1 MQTNSTIAAIC
12 TGHGGAISVLRISGN
27 DALEI
32 VSKSFKPLKKG
43 FSLAQDAEANRIYN
57 GFITDGDSTE
67 IDRVVVSVYRAPH
80 SYTGEDI
87 VEISCHA
94 SSYIQKE
101 ILNLLIKNGAE
112 LAKPGEFTR
121 RAFQNHKMDLSQAEA
136 VADLIASKSKAE
148 HDIAVNQMRGGITQE
163 IKRLRDLLLKFTS
176 LMELELDFS
185 EEDVEFADRTELKS
199 ILKET
204 ETYLSRLVKSFRL
217 GNAIKNGIP
226 VAICGEPNAGK
237 STLLNALLNDERAIV
252 SDIPGTTRDVLEDYL
267 NINGVTYRLIDTAG
281 IRSTDDK
288 IELIGIDRAKNAISK
303 AEIVLIVL
311 NPQND
316 ISQQFSGIIPDDFPR
331 EKIIAVVNKSD
342 VCGDADVSSLPSAV
356 TVVKISAKHKT
367 NLEELFAKI
376 SELGDVD
383 YSQDEVILTNVRH
396 FTIFSDALASVQRAE
411 NALNSGLSGEF
422 VSQDIRE
429 ALRSFAEITGDEITT
444 DEVLGNIFKNFCIG
458 K

>member
-1 MQTNSTIAAIC
+1 MLSNTTITAIC
-12 TGHGGAISVLRISGN
+12 TGHGGAIAVLRVSGN
-27 DALEI
+27 DTLKI
-32 VSKSFKPLKKG
+32 VSSIFKPLKKG
-43 FSLAQDAEANRIYN
+43 FSLASDAEGNRIYN
-57 GFITDGDSTE
+57 GYITDNDGNE
-67 IDRVVVSVYRAPH
+67 IDRVVVSVYLAPH
-80 SYTGEDI
+80 SYTGEDV

-101 ILNLLIKNGAE
+101 ILNLLLQNGAQ

-121 RAFQNHKMDLSQAEA
+121 RAFQNKKMDLSQAEA

-148 HDIAVNQMRGGITQE
+148 HDIAVNQMRGGITLE

-185 EEDVEFADRTELKS
+185 EEDVEFADRSQLKA
-199 ILKET
+199 ILNET
-204 ETYLSRLVKSFRL
+204 ENYLSRLVNSFRL

-288 IELIGIDRAKNAISK
+288 IEKLGIDRAKNAISK

-311 NPQND
+311 NPQKD
-316 ISQQFSGIIPDDFPR
+316 ILAQFHEIIPNDFP
-331 EKIIAVVNKSD
+331 KSKVIAVVNKSD
-342 VCGDADVSSLPSAV
+342 ICGDVDVSMLPTETS
-356 TVVKISAKHKT
+356 VVKISAKHKT
-367 NLEELFAKI
+367 NLTELFAKI
-376 SELGDVD
+376 SELGAAD
-383 YSQDEVILTNVRH
+383 YNQDEVILTNVRH
-396 FTIFSDALASVQRAE
+396 FTIFSEALASIQRAE
-411 NALNSGLSGEF
+411 NALESGLSGEF

-429 ALRSFAEITGDEITT
+429 ALRSFTEITGDEITT

>member
-12 TGHGGAISVLRISGN
+12 TGHGGAISVLRISGS
-27 DALEI
+27 DALKI
-32 VSKSFKPLKKG
+32 VSKSFKPLKKS

-80 SYTGEDI
+80 SYTGEDV

-185 EEDVEFADRTELKS
+185 EEDVEFADRTELKA

-204 ETYLSRLVKSFRL
+204 ENYLSRLVKSFRL

-288 IELIGIDRAKNAISK
+288 IELLGIDRAKNAISK

-311 NPQND
+311 NPQNN

-356 TVVKISAKHKT
+356 SVVKISAKHKT

-411 NALNSGLSGEF
+411 TALNSGLSGEF

-444 DEVLGNIFKNFCIG
+444 DEVLGEIFKNFCIG

>member
-1 MQTNSTIAAIC
+1 MLSNTTITAIC
-12 TGHGGAISVLRISGN
+12 TGHGGAIAVLRVSGN
-27 DALEI
+27 DTLKI
-32 VSKSFKPLKKG
+32 VSSIFKPLKKG
-43 FSLAQDAEANRIYN
+43 FSLASDAEGNRIYN
-57 GFITDGDSTE
+57 GYITDNDGNE
-67 IDRVVVSVYRAPH
+67 IDRVVVSVYLAPH
-80 SYTGEDI
+80 SYTGEDV

-101 ILNLLIKNGAE
+101 ILNLLIKNGAQ

-121 RAFQNHKMDLSQAEA
+121 RAFQNKKMDLSQAEA

-148 HDIAVNQMRGGITQE
+148 HDIAVNQMRGGITLE

-185 EEDVEFADRTELKS
+185 EEDVEFADRTQLKG
-199 ILKET
+199 ILNET
-204 ETYLSRLVKSFRL
+204 EMYLSRLVNSFRL

-281 IRSTDDK
+281 IRATNDQ
-288 IELIGIDRAKNAISK
+288 IEKLGIDRAKNAIQK
-303 AEIVLIVL
+303 ADIVLIVL
-311 NPQND
+311 NAAGD
-316 ISQQFSGIIPDDFPR
+316 ILAQFKEIIPNDFP
-331 EKIIAVVNKSD
+331 KSKVIAVVNKSD
-342 VCGDADVSSLPSAV
+342 ICGDIDVSVLPQDV
-356 TVVKISAKHKT
+356 HVVKISAKHRT
-367 NLEELFAKI
+367 NLDALFAKI
-376 SELGDVD
+376 SQLGAAD
-383 YSQDEVILTNVRH
+383 YNQDEVILTNVRH
-396 FTIFSDALASVQRAE
+396 YTIFAEALSSIQRAE
-411 NALNSGLSGEF
+411 TALNSGLSGEF
-422 VSQDIRE
+422 VSQDIRD

>member
-1 MQTNSTIAAIC
+1 MLSNTTITAIC
-12 TGHGGAISVLRISGN
+12 TGHGGAIAVLRVSGN
-27 DALEI
+27 DTLKI
-32 VSKSFKPLKKG
+32 VSSIFKPLKKG
-43 FSLAQDAEANRIYN
+43 FSLASDAEGNRIYN
-57 GFITDGDSTE
+57 GYITDNDGNE
-67 IDRVVVSVYRAPH
+67 IDRVVVSVYLAPH
-80 SYTGEDI
+80 SYTGEDV

-121 RAFQNHKMDLSQAEA
+121 RAFQNKKMDLSQAEA

-148 HDIAVNQMRGGITQE
+148 HDIAVNQMRGGITLE

-185 EEDVEFADRTELKS
+185 EEDVEFADRTQLKG
-199 ILKET
+199 ILNET
-204 ETYLSRLVKSFRL
+204 ETYLSRLVNSFRL

-281 IRSTDDK
+281 IRATDDQ
-288 IELIGIDRAKNAISK
+288 IEKLGIDRAKNAIQK
-303 AEIVLIVL
+303 ADIVLIVL
-311 NPQND
+311 NAAGD
-316 ISQQFSGIIPDDFPR
+316 ILAQFHEIIPNDFP
-331 EKIIAVVNKSD
+331 KSKVIAVVNKSD
-342 VCGDADVSSLPSAV
+342 ICGDIDVSVLPQDV
-356 TVVKISAKHKT
+356 HVVKISAKHRT
-367 NLEELFAKI
+367 NLDALFAKI
-376 SELGDVD
+376 SQLGVAD
-383 YSQDEVILTNVRH
+383 YNQDEVILTNVRH
-396 FTIFSDALASVQRAE
+396 YTIFAEALSSIQRAE
-411 NALNSGLSGEF
+411 TALNSGLSGEF
-422 VSQDIRE
+422 VSQDIRD

>member
-1 MQTNSTIAAIC
+1 MLSNTTITAIC
-12 TGHGGAISVLRISGN
+12 TGHGGAIAVLRVSGN
-27 DALEI
+27 DTLKI
-32 VSKSFKPLKKG
+32 VSSIFKPLKKG
-43 FSLAQDAEANRIYN
+43 FSLASDAEGNRIYN
-57 GFITDGDSTE
+57 GYITDNDGNE
-67 IDRVVVSVYRAPH
+67 IDRVVVSVYLAPH
-80 SYTGEDI
+80 SYTGEDV

-101 ILNLLIKNGAE
+101 ILNLLIKNGAQ

-121 RAFQNHKMDLSQAEA
+121 RAFQNKKMDLSQAEA

-148 HDIAVNQMRGGITQE
+148 HDIAVRQMRGGITLE

-185 EEDVEFADRTELKS
+185 EEDVEFADRTQLKG
-199 ILKET
+199 ILNET
-204 ETYLSRLVKSFRL
+204 ETYLSRLVNSFRL

-281 IRSTDDK
+281 IRATNDQ
-288 IELIGIDRAKNAISK
+288 IEKLGIDRAKNAIQK
-303 AEIVLIVL
+303 ADIVLIVL
-311 NPQND
+311 NAAGD
-316 ISQQFSGIIPDDFPR
+316 ILAQFHEIIPNDFP
-331 EKIIAVVNKSD
+331 KSKVIAVVNKSD
-342 VCGDADVSSLPSAV
+342 ICGDVDVNVLPQDV
-356 TVVKISAKHKT
+356 HVVKISAKHRT
-367 NLEELFAKI
+367 NLDALFAKI
-376 SELGDVD
+376 SQLGAAD
-383 YSQDEVILTNVRH
+383 YNQDEVILTNVRH
-396 FTIFSDALASVQRAE
+396 YTIFAEALTSIQRAE
-411 NALNSGLSGEF
+411 TALNSGLSGEF
-422 VSQDIRE
+422 VSQDIRD

>member
-1 MQTNSTIAAIC
+1 MLSNTTITAIC
-12 TGHGGAISVLRISGN
+12 TGHGGAIAVLRVSGN
-27 DALEI
+27 DTLKI
-32 VSKSFKPLKKG
+32 VSSIFKPLKKG
-43 FSLAQDAEANRIYN
+43 FSLASDAEGNRIYN
-57 GFITDGDSTE
+57 GYITDSDGNE
-67 IDRVVVSVYRAPH
+67 IDRVVVSVYLAPH
-80 SYTGEDI
+80 SYTGEDV

-101 ILNLLIKNGAE
+101 ILNLLIKNGAQ

-121 RAFQNHKMDLSQAEA
+121 RAFQNKKMDLSQAEA

-148 HDIAVNQMRGGITQE
+148 HDIAVNQMRGGITLE
-163 IKRLRDLLLKFTS
+163 IKRLRDLLLQFTS

-185 EEDVEFADRTELKS
+185 EEDVEFADRTQLTG
-199 ILKET
+199 ILNET
-204 ETYLSRLVKSFRL
+204 ETYLSRLVNSFRL

-281 IRSTDDK
+281 IRATDDQ
-288 IELIGIDRAKNAISK
+288 IEKLGIDRAKNAIQK
-303 AEIVLIVL
+303 VDIVLIVL
-311 NPQND
+311 NAAGD
-316 ISQQFSGIIPDDFPR
+316 ILAQFKEIIPNDFP
-331 EKIIAVVNKSD
+331 KSKVIAVVNKSD
-342 VCGDADVSSLPSAV
+342 ICGDVDVSVLPQDV
-356 TVVKISAKHKT
+356 HVVKISAKHRT
-367 NLEELFAKI
+367 NLDALFAKI
-376 SELGDVD
+376 SQLGVAD
-383 YSQDEVILTNVRH
+383 YNQDAVILTNVRH
-396 FTIFSDALASVQRAE
+396 YTIFAEALSSIQRAE
-411 NALNSGLSGEF
+411 TALNSGLSGEF
-422 VSQDIRE
+422 VSQDIRD

>member
-1 MQTNSTIAAIC
+1 MHTNTTITAIC
-12 TGHGGAISVLRISGN
+12 TGRGGAISVLRVSGN
-27 DALEI
+27 DALKI
-32 VSKSFKPLKKG
+32 VTKIFKPLKKG
-43 FSLAQDAEANRIYN
+43 FSLDTDAEANRIYN
-57 GFITDGDSTE
+57 GYIIDGNGNE
-67 IDRVVVSVYRAPH
+67 IDRVVISVYLAPH
-80 SYTGEDI
+80 SYTGEDV

-94 SSYIQKE
+94 SSYIQGV
-101 ILNLLIKNGAE
+101 ILTRLFKYGAQF
-112 LAKPGEFTR
+112 AKPGEFTR
-121 RAFQNHKMDLSQAEA
+121 RAFQNKKMDLSQAEA

-185 EEDVEFADRTELKS
+185 EEDVEFADRSQLKA
-199 ILKET
+199 ILNET
-204 ETYLSRLVKSFRL
+204 ENYLSRLVGSFRL

-252 SDIPGTTRDVLEDYL
+252 SDIPGTTRDVLEDFL

-281 IRSTDDK
+281 IRSTDDQ
-288 IELIGIDRAKNAISK
+288 IELLGIDRAKNAISK

-316 ISQQFSGIIPDDFPR
+316 INQQFSGIIPDDFPR
-331 EKIIAVVNKSD
+331 KKIIAVVNKSD
-342 VCGDADVSSLPSAV
+342 VCADVDVSMLPPETS
-356 TVVKISAKHKT
+356 VVKISAKHKT
-367 NLEELFAKI
+367 NITELFAKI
-376 SELGDVD
+376 SELGAAD
-383 YSQDEVILTNVRH
+383 YNQDEVILTNVRH
-396 FTIFSDALASVQRAE
+396 FTIFSEALASVQRAE
-411 NALNSGLSGEF
+411 TALESGLSGEF
-422 VSQDIRE
+422 VSQDIRD

>member
-27 DALEI
+27 DALKI
-32 VSKSFKPLKKG
+32 VSKSFKPLKKS

-80 SYTGEDI
+80 SYTGEDV

-185 EEDVEFADRTELKS
+185 EEDVEFADRTELKA

-204 ETYLSRLVKSFRL
+204 ENYLSRLVKSFRL

-288 IELIGIDRAKNAISK
+288 IELLGIDRAKNAISK

-311 NPQND
+311 NPQNN

-356 TVVKISAKHKT
+356 SVVKISAKHKT

-411 NALNSGLSGEF
+411 TALNSGLSGEF

-444 DEVLGNIFKNFCIG
+444 DEVLGEIFKNFCIG

>member
-1 MQTNSTIAAIC
+1 MLSNTTITAIC
-12 TGHGGAISVLRISGN
+12 TGHGGAIAVLRVSGN
-27 DALEI
+27 DTLKI
-32 VSKSFKPLKKG
+32 VSSIFKPLKKG
-43 FSLAQDAEANRIYN
+43 FSLTSDAEGNHIYN
-57 GFITDGDSTE
+57 GYITDNDGNE
-67 IDRVVVSVYRAPH
+67 IDRVVVSVYLAPH
-80 SYTGEDI
+80 SYTGEDV

-101 ILNLLIKNGAE
+101 ILNLLIKNGAQ

-121 RAFQNHKMDLSQAEA
+121 RAFQNKKMDLSQAEA

-148 HDIAVNQMRGGITQE
+148 HDIAVNQMRGGITLE

-185 EEDVEFADRTELKS
+185 EEDVEFADRTQLKG
-199 ILKET
+199 ILNET
-204 ETYLSRLVKSFRL
+204 ETYLSRLVNSFRL

-281 IRSTDDK
+281 IRATDDK
-288 IELIGIDRAKNAISK
+288 IEKLGIDRAKNAIQK
-303 AEIVLIVL
+303 AEIVLVVL
-311 NPQND
+311 NAAGD
-316 ISQQFSGIIPDDFPR
+316 ILAQFNEIIPNDFP
-331 EKIIAVVNKSD
+331 KSKVIAVVNKSD
-342 VCGDADVSSLPSAV
+342 ICGDVDVNVLPQDV
-356 TVVKISAKHKT
+356 HVVKISAKHRT
-367 NLEELFAKI
+367 NLDALFAKI
-376 SELGDVD
+376 SQLGAAD
-383 YSQDEVILTNVRH
+383 YNQDEVILTNVRH
-396 FTIFSDALASVQRAE
+396 YTIFAEALSSIQRAE
-411 NALNSGLSGEF
+411 TALNSGLSGEF
-422 VSQDIRE
+422 VSQDIRD

>member
-1 MQTNSTIAAIC
+1 MLSNTTITAIC
-12 TGHGGAISVLRISGN
+12 TGHGGAIAVLRVSGN
-27 DALEI
+27 DTLKI
-32 VSKSFKPLKKG
+32 VSSIFKPLKKG
-43 FSLAQDAEANRIYN
+43 FSLASDAEGNRIYN
-57 GFITDGDSTE
+57 GYITDNDGNE
-67 IDRVVVSVYRAPH
+67 IDRVVVAVYLAPH
-80 SYTGEDI
+80 SYTGEDV

-101 ILNLLIKNGAE
+101 ILNLLIKNGAQ

-121 RAFQNHKMDLSQAEA
+121 RAFQNKKMDLSQAEA

-148 HDIAVNQMRGGITQE
+148 HDIAVNQMRGGITLE

-185 EEDVEFADRTELKS
+185 EEDVEFADRTQLKG
-199 ILKET
+199 ILNET
-204 ETYLSRLVKSFRL
+204 ETYLSRLVNSFRL

-281 IRSTDDK
+281 IRSTDDQ
-288 IELIGIDRAKNAISK
+288 IEKLGIDRAKNAIQK
-303 AEIVLIVL
+303 ADIVLIVL
-311 NPQND
+311 NAAGD
-316 ISQQFSGIIPDDFPR
+316 ILAQFHEIIPNDFP
-331 EKIIAVVNKSD
+331 KSKVIAVVNKSD
-342 VCGDADVSSLPSAV
+342 ICGDVDVSVLPQDV
-356 TVVKISAKHKT
+356 HVVKISAKHRT
-367 NLEELFAKI
+367 NLDALFAKI
-376 SELGDVD
+376 SQLGAAD
-383 YSQDEVILTNVRH
+383 YNQDEVILTNVRH
-396 FTIFSDALASVQRAE
+396 YTIFAEALSSIQRAE
-411 NALNSGLSGEF
+411 TALISGLSGEF
-422 VSQDIRE
+422 VSQDIRD

>member
-1 MQTNSTIAAIC
+1 MLSNTTITAIC
-12 TGHGGAISVLRISGN
+12 TGHGGAIAVLRVSGN
-27 DALEI
+27 DTLKI
-32 VSKSFKPLKKG
+32 VSSIFKPLKKG
-43 FSLAQDAEANRIYN
+43 FSLASDAEGNRIYN
-57 GFITDGDSTE
+57 GYITDSDGNE
-67 IDRVVVSVYRAPH
+67 IDRVVVSVYLAPH
-80 SYTGEDI
+80 SYTGEDV

-101 ILNLLIKNGAE
+101 ILNLLIKNGAQ

-121 RAFQNHKMDLSQAEA
+121 RAFQNKKMDLSQAEA

-148 HDIAVNQMRGGITQE
+148 HDIAVNQMRGGITLE

-185 EEDVEFADRTELKS
+185 EEDVEFADRTQLKG
-199 ILKET
+199 ILNET
-204 ETYLSRLVKSFRL
+204 ETYLSRLVNSFRL

-281 IRSTDDK
+281 IRATDDQ
-288 IELIGIDRAKNAISK
+288 IEKLGIDRAKNAIQK
-303 AEIVLIVL
+303 ADIVLIVL
-311 NPQND
+311 NAAGD
-316 ISQQFSGIIPDDFPR
+316 ILAQFHEIIPNDFP
-331 EKIIAVVNKSD
+331 KSKVIAVVNKSD
-342 VCGDADVSSLPSAV
+342 ICGDVDVSVLPQDV
-356 TVVKISAKHKT
+356 HVVKISAKHRT
-367 NLEELFAKI
+367 NLDALFAKI
-376 SELGDVD
+376 SQLGVAD
-383 YSQDEVILTNVRH
+383 YNQDEVILTNVRH
-396 FTIFSDALASVQRAE
+396 YTIFAEALTSIQRAE
-411 NALNSGLSGEF
+411 TALNSGLSGEF
-422 VSQDIRE
+422 VSQDIRD